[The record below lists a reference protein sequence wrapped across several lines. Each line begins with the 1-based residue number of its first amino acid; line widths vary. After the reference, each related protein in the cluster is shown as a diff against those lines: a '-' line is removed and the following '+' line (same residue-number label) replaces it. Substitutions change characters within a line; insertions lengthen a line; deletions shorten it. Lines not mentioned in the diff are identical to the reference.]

1 MLQKIGVIGGGT
13 MGHGIA
19 AAFALHDLSVHM
31 YEPAAKQRAEIVP
44 AITAAYELLVEEALI
59 DASAISAA
67 LGRIKIFDE
76 LAPTVGDRHFIV
88 EAVPERMELKQALF
102 AELDRLCPSETI
114 FATNTSSL
122 PLAPMIAELPATR
135 RRRTLVTHWYNPPL
149 IMPLVE
155 ISAFGN
161 TTAEI
166 YDAIANLHQAIGK
179 RTAKILKDIPGLVAN
194 RIQQAV
200 AREVFSLIEQGA
212 ADAAD
217 IDTALKFG
225 PAFRYATTGQL
236 EVADFGGLDIWLTVG
251 DNLLAAM
258 DASREAS
265 PLLRRKVAEGKL
277 GVKTGEGFYK
287 YDDPAIPAIRRAFLG
302 RLVKQLKASRAYS

>member
-1 MLQKIGVIGGGT
+1 MLRHIGVIGGGT

-19 AAFALHDLSVHM
+19 AAFALHDVSVHL
-31 YEPAAKQRAEIVP
+31 YEPSAKQRDDIVP
-44 AITAAYELLVEEALI
+44 SIRAAYDLLIEEQFINA
-59 DASAISAA
+59 AAVPAA
-67 LGRIKIFDE
+67 LDRITIFDE
-76 LAPTVGDRHFIV
+76 LAPAVNNRHFIV
-88 EAVPERMELKQALF
+88 EAIPERMELKQALF
-102 AELDRLCPSETI
+102 AELDRLCPATTI

-122 PLAPMIAELPATR
+122 PLAPMIAGLPAER
-135 RRRTLVTHWYNPPL
+135 RGRFLVTHWYNPPL

-161 TTAEI
+161 TTVEI
-166 YDAIANLHQAIGK
+166 YDAVAKLHQTIGK

-200 AREVFSLIEQGA
+200 AREVFSLIAQGA

-265 PLLRRKVAEGKL
+265 PLLRQKVAEGKL
-277 GVKTGEGFYK
+277 GIKTGEGFYV
-287 YDDPAIPAIRRAFLG
+287 YDRENIPATRRAFLK
-302 RLVKQLKASRAYS
+302 RLVKQLKASSDYS